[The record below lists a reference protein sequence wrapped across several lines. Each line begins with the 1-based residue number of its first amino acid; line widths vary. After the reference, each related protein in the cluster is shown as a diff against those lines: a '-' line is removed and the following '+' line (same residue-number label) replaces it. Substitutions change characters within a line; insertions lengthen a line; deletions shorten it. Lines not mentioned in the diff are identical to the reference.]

1 MSMDHQWN
9 DDVTTYI
16 LCKYIEITICATFL
30 QLCMFILA
38 DMEVSES
45 DEEHLSHMGM

>member
-1 MSMDHQWN
+1 MNRWWN
-9 DDVTTYI
+9 GDINTY
-16 LCKYIEITICATFL
+16 CVSVEIPICATFL

-45 DEEHLSHMGM
+45 DEEHLNHMGM